1 MANWYNSSGDRKS
14 NYCSRIQNVFFVVT
28 VTALSAHFAGCNLS
42 NLGGCTDPMRF
53 YKLSTSVLL
62 FYFFSSFFEISFGN
76 ISWKVTEFVAF
87 TFALLY
93 FFFAPLTFYE
103 HAVQAVKFFALL
115 WLSIQALIIIDI
127 AHESHLYI
135 IKRAELA
142 FNFRGMQ
149 ASKPWYLL
157 HMVLSAALFL
167 IAASS
172 LNLVNSQCGYCV
184 ENKVVI
190 SLITCAALLSIYFSL
205 LEQCNKGG
213 LIPSIVFCYSVL
225 ICSNALFLNPNAAC
239 NSLSRDMFRSTA
251 EVTGR
256 WLLLLTAI
264 TSAIYTA
271 VTGSPSVLLIY
282 KSLRSITAKKTST
295 SIFRTNCISSGACC
309 HPISGADKH
318 FEQTL
323 DNDPESSLPLSY
335 FENHSH
341 TIMAGDVEVSRYSA
355 SEQGY
360 SSSFTGSSVLHMNRC
375 PQGLHIAGASSS
387 SSGASSDL
395 AGESTSLLREH
406 RLLLMSTDP
415 DFVPCSSISADD
427 LLSNNSIL
435 FKTQMGL
442 VACYFCVILSN
453 WTASNS
459 TDRPLKDAEK
469 DAMIM
474 ELIGSF
480 FVWILYM
487 LVLLNSYV
495 TYRQYNMKLRN
506 FINT

>member
-1 MANWYNSSGDRKS
+1 MANWYNASGDRKS
-14 NYCSRIQNVFFVVT
+14 NYCSRVQNVFFVIT

-42 NLGGCTDPMRF
+42 TLSGCTDPMQF

-93 FFFAPLTFYE
+93 YSFAPLSFHEY
-103 HAVQAVKFFALL
+103 AVQAVKLLALL

-149 ASKPWYLL
+149 ASKRWYLL
-157 HMVLSAALFL
+157 HMMLSAALL
-167 IAASS
+167 VIAASS

-213 LIPSIVFCYSVL
+213 LIPSIILCYSVL

-239 NSLSRDMFRSTA
+239 NSLSKDMYRSTA
-251 EVTGR
+251 IVTGS

-271 VTGSPSVLLIY
+271 VTGSRSVLLIH
-282 KSLRSITAKKTST
+282 KSLRSFAAKITST

-309 HPISGADKH
+309 HPNLGAEKH

-323 DNDPESSLPLSY
+323 DNDLESTLPLSY

-387 SSGASSDL
+387 GASSDL

-442 VACYFCVILSN
+442 AACYFCVILSDWN
-453 WTASNS
+453 ASNF
-459 TDRPLKDAEK
+459 TDWRLKDAEK
-469 DAMIM
+469 DAMIIK
-474 ELIGSF
+474 LIGSF

-487 LVLLNSYV
+487 FVLLNSYV
-495 TYRQYNMKLRN
+495 IYRQYNIKLKN
-506 FINT
+506 FINL